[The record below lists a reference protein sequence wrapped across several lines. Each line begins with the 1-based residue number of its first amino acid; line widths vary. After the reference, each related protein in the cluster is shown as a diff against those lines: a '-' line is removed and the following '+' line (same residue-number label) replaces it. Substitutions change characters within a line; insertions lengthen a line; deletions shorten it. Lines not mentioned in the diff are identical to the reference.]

1 MAKNLVIFTKNNARV
16 LTKPE
21 EFTEL
26 MAYPNVVPDPDLS
39 LVKGIPPHH
48 WKLEDGLIVPM
59 TGSEKDARNA
69 DIEAH
74 GVDNMI
80 TWIGAHPE
88 VKEPLEVQEI
98 IDLESAPGF
107 AFPWA
112 YAIVVLS
119 VLGVILHAYLK

>member
-21 EFTEL
+21 EFNEL
-26 MAYPNVVPDPDLS
+26 MTYPNVVPDPDLS

-59 TGSEKDARNA
+59 TGPEKDARNA

-80 TWIGAHPE
+80 AWIGAYPE
-88 VKEPLEVQEI
+88 KKETPEIQEI
-98 IDLESAPGF
+98 IHVEPTPVF
-107 AFPWA
+107 AFSWV
-112 YAIVVLS
+112 YAIVALF
-119 VLGVILHAYLK
+119 VLGAILHAYLK